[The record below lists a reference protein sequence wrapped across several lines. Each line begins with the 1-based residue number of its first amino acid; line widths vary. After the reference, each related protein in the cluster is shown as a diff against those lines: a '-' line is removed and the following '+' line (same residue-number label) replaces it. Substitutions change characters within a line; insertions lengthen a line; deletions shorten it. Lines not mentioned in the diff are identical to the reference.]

1 MADLIL
7 WKDRELRQLK
17 MEMDRMVKDFF
28 RDFGTSVFDEVYGE
42 AVMVDI
48 KEKSDT
54 VVITAQL
61 PGMAAEDL
69 DVAVSPDVLIIGGS
83 RKETLQGEG
92 GRVERSRNFSNR
104 IKLPCRIEPDKV
116 EASYADDLLEII
128 LPKCSSGMFRK
139 VKIRQSRK

>member
-7 WKDRELRQLK
+7 WKDRELKQLK

-69 DVAVSPDVLIIGGS
+69 DVAVSPDVLIIGGL

-92 GRVERSRNFSNR
+92 GRVERSRKFSNR

-116 EASYADDLLEII
+116 QASYADDLLEIV
-128 LPKCSSGMFRK
+128 LPKCSSGTFRK
-139 VKIRQSRK
+139 VEIRQSRK